1 MTRIGSL
8 FSGYGGLDM
17 AVEEWTGGTTVW
29 HCEIGANP
37 SKILAARWPGTP
49 NLTDITAVD
58 WTAVP
63 PVDVICGGFPCQD
76 LSMAGIRR
84 GLRPGTRSGLWQYMA
99 EAIRT
104 LLPRTVVIENVKGIL
119 SAGAHSDLERQCWC
133 VGDPGEQPL
142 RALGAVLGDL
152 ADLGYDAE
160 WGTVPASWAGAPHR
174 RERVFILAHRQDE
187 QRPAGTGTAAPFTDP
202 VTLLPTLLASGWNEQ
217 VQRPEYGL
225 NLGTAL
231 RSLFPTLKAT
241 NNENEQRA
249 EYGLNLGRT
258 VFALPPGGFGSYQQA
273 VDRWE
278 RTIGR
283 PAPPPVTAR
292 RDGGPRLN
300 AVFAEWIMGLPEGW
314 VTGPDIGLPHTA
326 QLHALGNGVVP
337 QQALLALQI
346 LSSATI

>member
-1 MTRIGSL
+1 
-8 FSGYGGLDM
+8 
-17 AVEEWTGGTTVW
+17 
-29 HCEIGANP
+29 
-37 SKILAARWPGTP
+37 
-49 NLTDITAVD
+49 
-58 WTAVP
+58 
-63 PVDVICGGFPCQD
+63 
-76 LSMAGIRR
+76 
-84 GLRPGTRSGLWQYMA
+84 MA

-104 LLPRTVVIENVKGIL
+104 LRPKIVVIENVRGIL

-133 VGDPGEQPL
+133 VGDPGEPPL

-174 RERVFILAHRQDE
+174 RERVFILAHRRGE
-187 QRPAGTGTAAPFTDP
+187 QRPDRTGTAAPLADP
-202 VTLLPTLLASGWNEQ
+202 VTLLPTLLTEANDKAQSEG
-217 VQRPEYGL
+217 YGP
-225 NLGTAL
+225 NLGMAL
-231 RSLFPTLKAT
+231 QTLFPTLKAT